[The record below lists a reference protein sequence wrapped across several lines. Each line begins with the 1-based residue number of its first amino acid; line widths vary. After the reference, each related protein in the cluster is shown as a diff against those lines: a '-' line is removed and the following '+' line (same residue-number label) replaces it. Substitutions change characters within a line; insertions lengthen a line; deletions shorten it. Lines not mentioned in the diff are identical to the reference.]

1 MLDVKFEGES
11 IREAI
16 AKLKDVDPDLKKM
29 LMKDLKSAIKPVA
42 TAVANSIPSEPP
54 LSGMGTGFSRL
65 RWGTF
70 KATVSVTPG
79 KKRGDTRLV
88 SIVVTGNP
96 DAGFK
101 LAELAGSRGNYGS
114 GLSKPY
120 KSAFGTKQ
128 HTLNG
133 QGENLVRV
141 LRQRFPTP
149 GSGKGGRFAYMKFR
163 EEKPQVARIAVELI
177 DKHLEDVN
185 RKF

>member
-1 MLDVKFEGES
+1 MLSVTFEGES

-16 AKLKDVDPDLKKM
+16 AKLQQVDPNLKKM
-29 LMKDLKSAIKPVA
+29 LIKDLKTSIKPIA
-42 TAVANSIPSEPP
+42 TEIAKAIPGENNPP
-54 LSGMGTGFSRL
+54 LSGMRSGYARL
-65 RWGTF
+65 RWGGV

-79 KKRGDTRLV
+79 KKKGATRLV

-101 LAELAGSRGNYGS
+101 MVELAGTRSNGEDGRGINMI
-114 GLSKPY
+114 K
-120 KSAFGTKQ
+120 
-128 HTLNG
+128 
-133 QGENLVRV
+133 V

-163 EEKPQVARIAVELI
+163 EEKPAVTRLAVELI

-185 RKF
+185 RSF